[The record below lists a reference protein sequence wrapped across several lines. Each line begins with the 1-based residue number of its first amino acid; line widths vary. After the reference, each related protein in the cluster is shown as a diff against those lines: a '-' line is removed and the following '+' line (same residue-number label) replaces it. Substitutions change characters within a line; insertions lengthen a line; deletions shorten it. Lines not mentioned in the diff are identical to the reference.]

1 MECLNDAIGSAKLR
15 KTNIGRNSKAMQHR
29 REKERADV
37 NWDFTRLQAARLIAR
52 KLNKI
57 KIISVRLHFELQI
70 RHSREFFTQD
80 TAYRFGKL

>member
-1 MECLNDAIGSAKLR
+1 MESLNDAIGSAKLR

-29 REKERADV
+29 GRRERADV
-37 NWDFTRLQAARLIAR
+37 NRDFTRVHAARLIAR

-70 RHSREFFTQD
+70 DHSREFFAQD